1 MDFGWCIHSNSR
13 SLISRYSLARGLL
26 GVVVASILGVT
37 LFPVSGVDTERLTAC
52 LICGSRGA
60 ADAILN
66 VILFLPVGAALA
78 LLRRSWRYAA
88 GAALLL
94 SLGIELTQMVVPG
107 RDPSW
112 ADLLFNTAGGAL
124 GCTATRFLPRSVML
138 TESTQTALWL
148 AALAAAT
155 GVFALTGYLA
165 RPAFPATPY
174 YGQWATYLGATPWY
188 QFHVLEA
195 SVAGQ
200 PVPPRRLTRS
210 AEIRKALS
218 SRPQLDV
225 LAVALPPVSPSR
237 RVVGVYDRD
246 LREIIR
252 LASAGDDLV
261 LSYRMGAAALR
272 LDRPTFR
279 FVDALRGIGTGESV
293 RISVSGRWQ
302 RPCVVV
308 NRLGTCARGL
318 TLGSGWRFLLDV
330 ARLPTGLLGLVN
342 AASMFVLGLPI
353 GLWAT
358 TRWRAAFGAAT
369 VAAALALLSTPLG
382 LETTPPLE
390 FIGGVLGV
398 ALGFASRRAIVRA
411 CQAGAL

>member
-1 MDFGWCIHSNSR
+1 MDYLQR
-13 SLISRYSLARGLL
+13 SEELITRTGFARGLL
-26 GVVVASILGVT
+26 GAVVALILGAT
-37 LFPVSGVDTERLTAC
+37 LFPVSSAETERLTAC

-88 GAALLL
+88 VAALLL
-94 SLGIELTQMVVPG
+94 SLGIELTQTVVPG

-124 GCTATRFLPRSVML
+124 GSLTTRFLPRSL
-138 TESTQTALWL
+138 TLAHPTQTALWL
-148 AALAAAT
+148 TALAVAT

-188 QFHVLEA
+188 RFHVLQA

-210 AEIRKALS
+210 AEIRKILD

-237 RVVGVYDRD
+237 RVIGLYDGN
-246 LREIIR
+246 LREIVR

-279 FVDALRGIGTGESV
+279 FVDALRGIGSGEPV
-293 RISVSGRWQ
+293 RIWVSGRWQ

-308 NRLGTCARGL
+308 NESGTCARGL

-330 ARLPTGLLGLVN
+330 ARLPISILALVN
-342 AASMFVLGLPI
+342 AVWVSALGLPI
-353 GLWAT
+353 GLWST
-358 TRWRAAFGAAT
+358 TRWRAVLGAAT
-369 VAAALALLSTPLG
+369 VAGALVLLPTPLS

-390 FIGGVLGV
+390 FIGGALGV
-398 ALGFASRRAIVRA
+398 ALGFASRSAIVRA
-411 CQAGAL
+411 SQA